1 MAEIVEMSDFEIVF
15 FETKVA
21 LRKCRESGYKSEPCK
36 RAAELL
42 MKLYQLASNSAE
54 KDTIISLMEDLK
66 SKREAEAEKEKEEL
80 AKQGA
85 TSVNIDFAC
94 PITYPSIPD
103 GAIYNVSVIESK
115 NSYQDNAL
123 LIYGPIAD
131 ELDFAAECYAA
142 KKSMHMRVV
151 DLAMLVG
158 SYRAQAT
165 ELIASLSH
173 RAAEAK
179 DELIIYKNLN
189 AMKGMRDVE
198 ESFCY
203 YLKKMRQDAKGVEQL
218 LLCSDISYSIEN
230 VYREII
236 ETTFRDSAQY
246 NMYLQSLDFSF
257 LPLPTMELTLSKL
270 RDKFMLEFGGETED
284 IISKEGIFLGYRG
297 ITEAVTRISSV
308 TGLTEKIAESKE
320 RNKPLLDSFIE
331 SFGDFC
337 SYDLGD
343 WPYKKKKPAA
353 KKTAIN
359 PDDPILNP
367 KYHLER
373 DEYDTVMGNR
383 EILAKLERLLNTEGI
398 SMPVKCA
405 WAANFSLD
413 GGDMLNIIN
422 LPPEQASIL
431 LTERWE
437 LAYKALVK
445 LMMIPSG
452 KIVFDIP
459 KSNKLLGGQCC
470 DGGNTIRM
478 NESYLEPKSVDDIAK
493 GIDTLL
499 HECFHALQHT
509 AIQARR
515 AQDSAKLGYFLVH
528 FGVHQH
534 IIEWENN
541 FSRYRTTDTG
551 HTYEDYADQV
561 VEAEARIF
569 AADCVAEYSNFNAP
583 RLD

>member
-1 MAEIVEMSDFEIVF
+1 MTEFDLAFYEV
-15 FETKVA
+15 KAA
-21 LRKCRESGYKSEPCK
+21 LKKCRESGYKAKPCQDT
-36 RAAELL
+36 AELIK
-42 MKLYQLASNSAE
+42 KLYDLTSRIEE
-54 KDTIISLMEDLK
+54 KETIISLLSEL
-66 SKREAEAEKEKEEL
+66 SKRRKEAKEREDAEIVV
-80 AKQGA
+80 
-85 TSVNIDFAC
+85 TPTVNIDFAC
-94 PITYPSIPD
+94 PVSYPSPPE
-103 GAIYNVSVIESK
+103 GAVYNTSVIDSK

-151 DLAMLVG
+151 DLALLVG
-158 SYRAQAT
+158 SYPTQAT

-173 RAAEAK
+173 RAVEAR
-179 DELIIYKNLN
+179 DELIVYKNLH
-189 AMKGMRDVE
+189 AMRGHRDVE

-203 YLKKMRQDAKGVEQL
+203 YLKKIRQDAKGVEQL
-218 LLCSDISYSIEN
+218 LLSSDVSYSIEN

-236 ETTFRDSAQY
+236 ETNFRDSAQY
-246 NMYLQSLDFSF
+246 NMYLQSIDFSF

-270 RDKFMLEFGGETED
+270 RDKYMLAGGGETEEL
-284 IISKEGIFLGYRG
+284 ISKDGLFLGYRG
-297 ITEAVTRISSV
+297 LTEALTRIGSV
-308 TGLTEKIAESKE
+308 TELTAKIAELKE
-320 RNKPLLDSFIE
+320 KNKPLLDAFIE

-337 SYDLGD
+337 AYDLGD
-343 WPYKKKKPAA
+343 WQYKKKKPAA
-353 KKTAIN
+353 KKTAIDPN
-359 PDDPILNP
+359 DPILNP
-367 KYHLER
+367 KYRLDR
-373 DEYDTVMGNR
+373 DDYDTVMGNG
-383 EILAKLERLLNTEGI
+383 EILTKLERLLNTEGI

-478 NESYLEPKSVDDIAK
+478 NESYLEPKSTDDIAK

-499 HECFHALQHT
+499 HECFHALQHS

-515 AQDSAKLGYFLVH
+515 TQDNDRLGYYLVH

-541 FSRYRTTDTG
+541 FSRYRSTDKG
-551 HTYEDYADQV
+551 NTYEDYADQV

-569 AADCVAEYSNFNAP
+569 AADCVSEYSNFNAP